1 MVCATH
7 RHRDG
12 IRATHHHHEVGATH
26 RRDADPTDD
35 PHPRHNDADDPHHH
49 HHDEDPTG
57 DPHPRHTD
65 ADDPHHH
72 HHDEDCATHRHHVI
86 CATHRRDADPMDG
99 RNSDDPS
106 HHQHRNDPPD
116 GPSHPQD
123 APRTDGLTHHW
134 GGRHLREHSGDDQN
148 SDARAFPRGYGQ
160 LGPEMRKTP
169 DRERSGV
176 FLRLIPAATY
186 SPRGSTPKYHR
197 RWRA

>member
-1 MVCATH
+1 MVGATH
-7 RHRDG
+7 RH
-12 IRATHHHHEVGATH
+12 HVVGATH

-35 PHPRHNDADDPHHH
+35 PHPRH
-49 HHDEDPTG
+49 
-57 DPHPRHTD
+57 TD

-72 HHDEDCATHRHHVI
+72 HHHHVEDCATHRHHVVG
-86 CATHRRDADPMDG
+86 ATHRRDADRTDDPH
-99 RNSDDPS
+99 SDDPS

-116 GPSHPQD
+116 GPSHPQDAPSHPQD